1 MGLGDWVR
9 LWTGAG
15 YRHIPQDSPRDVLDL
30 TYSLKAKDNRWNEQ
44 GEPTLYFAKDHGVVA
59 AEWARHLK
67 VKRTAKLAQI
77 FKPRAV
83 YRCRIAAVRLID
95 LCDSAVWN
103 DLGLDDLPYRF
114 TDIRLARALAHLAR
128 YSTDAEGLIVPSMA
142 FLDDLSRWDV
152 VLFHEKVQ
160 DRKFVTSKRVV
171 GTLTYETIR
180 PYLTASAAEQ
190 AYPAP

>member
-1 MGLGDWVR
+1 MGLGDWIR
-9 LWTGAG
+9 PWSGAA
-15 YRHIPQDSPRDVLDL
+15 YRHIPRDSQRDVLDL

-44 GEPTLYFAKDHGVVA
+44 GEPTLYFAKDHGVVV

-67 VKRTAKLAQI
+67 VKRTPKLAQL

-83 YRCRIAAVRLID
+83 YRCRIASVRLID
-95 LCDSAVWN
+95 LCDAAVWS
-103 DLGLDDLPYRF
+103 DLGLDDLPFRF
-114 TDIRLARALAHLAR
+114 SDIRLARAIAHLAR

-142 FLDDLSRWDV
+142 FLDDLTRWDV
-152 VLFHEKVQ
+152 VLFHEKVR

-180 PYLTASAAEQ
+180 PYLTASAPEPTQ
-190 AYPAP
+190 PTP